1 MPIERTPA
9 NARIILVRQLQ
20 DALFDLSF
28 DANAT
33 DDKNEE
39 LLDKLAIVADQ
50 VVELL
55 GATVTQID
63 EDGNAYFKFLF
74 SHVWDDERFG
84 SLFVS

>member
-74 SHVWDDERFG
+74 SHVWDDERFS